1 MTNVLTRRGG
11 ALLERC
17 RRWFSHYFAGA
28 EPALCQMALAISAL
42 VAGVTLASTYWP
54 QPWGY
59 ACLSAALLAL
69 LELGLWLARKLL
81 KRLLDHGLGWLMA
94 LGLLL
99 AAVSDTVKR
108 GAGEGWTWRVW
119 VFSALVTA
127 ALWLLAGSWW
137 SLLRR
142 RVVAPVTVCAGVLSL
157 GMTAL
162 LAVFLF
168 TDGFD
173 DHIIRRYLDLSPNRE
188 AREEALEPSLAD
200 GPYEVLTLDYGPG
213 EALEAG
219 TALEDLE
226 QLLARCVASKKSFV
240 EEDTR
245 DTGRRMILNFGH
257 TFGHALEKLHNFQGL
272 SHGEAVGIGMVLACQ
287 VGERLGVTPAGTGA
301 RVAAVLE
308 RYGLPTQDSFSWE
321 EIVEATALD
330 KKSDGST
337 LRLILLT
344 QLGEAAIYP
353 VTRDRLKTL
362 L

>member
-1 MTNVLTRRGG
+1 MVPMKLTIQTARPYSVILENGLLDRVGEMALQTRKPGSQAMLISETNVYPLYGERVK
-11 ALLERC
+11 ASLEKAG
-17 RRWFSHYFAGA
+17 FAVSTFVF
-28 EPALCQMALAISAL
+28 PAGEASKQLSTVLEMYSALARQGFTRTDFIVTL
-42 VAGVTLASTYWP
+42 GGGVT
-54 QPWGY
+54 GDMGGF
-59 ACLSAALLAL
+59 AAATFLRGMPFLQDGMGEVIKYGCISDKPLL
-69 LELGLWLARKLL
+69 
-81 KRLLDHGLGWLMA
+81 
-94 LGLLL
+94 
-99 AAVSDTVKR
+99 
-108 GAGEGWTWRVW
+108 
-119 VFSALVTA
+119 
-127 ALWLLAGSWW
+127 
-137 SLLRR
+137 
-142 RVVAPVTVCAGVLSL
+142 
-157 GMTAL
+157 
-162 LAVFLF
+162 
-168 TDGFD
+168 
-173 DHIIRRYLDLSPNRE
+173 
-188 AREEALEPSLAD
+188 
-200 GPYEVLTLDYGPG
+200 

-257 TFGHALEKLHNFQGL
+257 TFGHALEKLHNFQDL

-301 RVAAVLE
+301 WVAAVLE

>member
-1 MTNVLTRRGG
+1 MGGKTGVDLPVGKNLVGAFHQPEAVLTDP
-11 ALLERC
+11 E
-17 RRWFSHYFAGA
+17 
-28 EPALCQMALAISAL
+28 
-42 VAGVTLASTYWP
+42 TLATLPERFFRDGMGEVIKYGCISDKP
-54 QPWGY
+54 
-59 ACLSAALLAL
+59 LL
-69 LELGLWLARKLL
+69 
-81 KRLLDHGLGWLMA
+81 
-94 LGLLL
+94 
-99 AAVSDTVKR
+99 
-108 GAGEGWTWRVW
+108 
-119 VFSALVTA
+119 
-127 ALWLLAGSWW
+127 
-137 SLLRR
+137 
-142 RVVAPVTVCAGVLSL
+142 
-157 GMTAL
+157 
-162 LAVFLF
+162 
-168 TDGFD
+168 
-173 DHIIRRYLDLSPNRE
+173 
-188 AREEALEPSLAD
+188 
-200 GPYEVLTLDYGPG
+200 

-257 TFGHALEKLHNFQGL
+257 TFGHALEKLHNFQDL

-353 VTRDRLKTL
+353 VTRDSLKTL

>member
-1 MTNVLTRRGG
+1 M
-11 ALLERC
+11 
-17 RRWFSHYFAGA
+17 
-28 EPALCQMALAISAL
+28 
-42 VAGVTLASTYWP
+42 
-54 QPWGY
+54 
-59 ACLSAALLAL
+59 
-69 LELGLWLARKLL
+69 
-81 KRLLDHGLGWLMA
+81 
-94 LGLLL
+94 
-99 AAVSDTVKR
+99 
-108 GAGEGWTWRVW
+108 
-119 VFSALVTA
+119 
-127 ALWLLAGSWW
+127 
-137 SLLRR
+137 
-142 RVVAPVTVCAGVLSL
+142 
-157 GMTAL
+157 
-162 LAVFLF
+162 
-168 TDGFD
+168 
-173 DHIIRRYLDLSPNRE
+173 
-188 AREEALEPSLAD
+188 
-200 GPYEVLTLDYGPG
+200 
-213 EALEAG
+213 
-219 TALEDLE
+219 
-226 QLLARCVASKKSFV
+226 ASKKSFV

-257 TFGHALEKLHNFQGL
+257 TFGHALEKLHNFQDL

>member
-1 MTNVLTRRGG
+1 MKLTIQTARPYSVILENGLLDRVGEMALQTRKPGSQAMLISETNVYPLYGERVKASLEKAGFAVSTFVFPAGEASKQLSTVLEMYSTLARQGFTRTDFIVTLGG
-11 ALLERC
+11 
-17 RRWFSHYFAGA
+17 
-28 EPALCQMALAISAL
+28 
-42 VAGVTLASTYWP
+42 GVTGDMGGFAAATFLRGMPFLQVPTTLLSQVDASVGGKTGVDLP
-54 QPWGY
+54 VGKNLVGAFHQP
-59 ACLSAALLAL
+59 
-69 LELGLWLARKLL
+69 
-81 KRLLDHGLGWLMA
+81 
-94 LGLLL
+94 
-99 AAVSDTVKR
+99 
-108 GAGEGWTWRVW
+108 
-119 VFSALVTA
+119 
-127 ALWLLAGSWW
+127 
-137 SLLRR
+137 
-142 RVVAPVTVCAGVLSL
+142 
-157 GMTAL
+157 
-162 LAVFLF
+162 
-168 TDGFD
+168 
-173 DHIIRRYLDLSPNRE
+173 E
-188 AREEALEPSLAD
+188 A
-200 GPYEVLTLDYGPG
+200 VLTDPETLATLPERFFDKPLL

-257 TFGHALEKLHNFQGL
+257 TFGHALEKLHNFQDL